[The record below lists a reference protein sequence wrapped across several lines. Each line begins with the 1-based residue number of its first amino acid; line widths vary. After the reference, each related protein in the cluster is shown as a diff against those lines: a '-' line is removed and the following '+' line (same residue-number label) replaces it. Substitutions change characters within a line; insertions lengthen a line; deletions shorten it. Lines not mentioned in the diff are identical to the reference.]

1 MGEKAL
7 AALTSEDKF
16 VLPSEIKTIRS
27 QANRPKRSHSSLKPR
42 DVVERRRCR
51 GRVFCYNTVIT
62 RLPFNRGR
70 RPAIRK
76 ERTPKWLEK
85 RAATEKKNGW
95 FSFLKGDY

>member
-42 DVVERRRCR
+42 ERSVLSWTCFLLQYCHNPTSFYQRAKTGYPQRT
-51 GRVFCYNTVIT
+51 NTKMAGKKS
-62 RLPFNRGR
+62 RDR
-70 RPAIRK
+70 
-76 ERTPKWLEK
+76 
-85 RAATEKKNGW
+85 EKKNGW